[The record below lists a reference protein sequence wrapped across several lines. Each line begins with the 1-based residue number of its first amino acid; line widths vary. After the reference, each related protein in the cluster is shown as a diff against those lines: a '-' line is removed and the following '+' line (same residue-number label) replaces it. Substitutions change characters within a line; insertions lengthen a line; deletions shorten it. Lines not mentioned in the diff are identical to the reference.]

1 MNVRLYILQ
10 RGSAALM
17 LPLVLLH
24 LGIIFYASRRGLS
37 AADIFARTRG
47 SLFWGSFYAAFV
59 VAAATHAA
67 IGVRSI
73 AAEWIGLRGAALEVW
88 MWSFG
93 LLLATLGFIAV
104 AAVVLA

>member
-1 MNVRLYILQ
+1 VNVRLYLLQ
-10 RGSAALM
+10 RGSAAVM

-24 LGIIFYASRRGLS
+24 LGIIFYASRHGLS
-37 AADIFARTRG
+37 AADILARTRG
-47 SLFWGSFYAAFV
+47 SLFWGTVYAAFV

-67 IGVRSI
+67 IGVRVI
-73 AAEWIGLRGAALEVW
+73 AAEWTGLRGAALEVG

-93 LLLATLGFIAV
+93 LLLATLGLIAV